1 MKIKNRKNIIKNFA
15 QLAIIILIFVNVIFA
30 EDPGTSAYKKGK
42 YKKAY
47 NYYKYKLDNEK
58 KNNPIL
64 SYNTATA
71 AQKLGQFKEAENDY
85 LRSLN
90 SENTE
95 LLSKVEYNLGQ
106 VSLKKK
112 DLQQALGHF
121 KKSIRYA
128 PNDFDNKA
136 MYETVRKLIE
146 KQKQQNKNQQ
156 QKNNKQNQ
164 KKDQKQNKDSNKQSK
179 KDKSQSQ
186 KENQKQKNNKQE
198 QSKSGDQS
206 NKNTIDNK
214 KMQEMEKKNVTK
226 QQAANILDAVKER
239 ELESMKK
246 LIRYNINGEKIKRS
260 KDW

>member
-1 MKIKNRKNIIKNFA
+1 MSDDNFVKTNKW
-15 QLAIIILIFVNVIFA
+15 AINLQF
-30 EDPGTSAYKKGK
+30 DKSK
-42 YKKAY
+42 YKIDDIVIGNLAY
-47 NYYKYKLDNEK
+47 
-58 KNNPIL
+58 I
-64 SYNTATA
+64 
-71 AQKLGQFKEAENDY
+71 
-85 LRSLN
+85 
-90 SENTE
+90 
-95 LLSKVEYNLGQ
+95 
-106 VSLKKK
+106 
-112 DLQQALGHF
+112 
-121 KKSIRYA
+121 KKSNDNISDVYFDYIEYGYS
-128 PNDFDNKA
+128 DFDNKA

-156 QKNNKQNQ
+156 QKNNKQNQKKDQ